1 MDNPAAEAAALVRLV
16 VVSRRAPSA
25 MRCET
30 RRAAIY
36 SGENVDQ
43 GTFEF
48 QIEDGFKLCF
58 FKFLSPKQ
66 RNLMLSFIAGTMAEN
81 MSKLLRPR

>member
-1 MDNPAAEAAALVRLV
+1 MDLAAEAAPVRLV

-30 RRAAIY
+30 RCAAIY
-36 SGENVDQ
+36 SGEIMDQ
-43 GTFEF
+43 RAFENE
-48 QIEDGFKLCF
+48 IEDALKLCF